1 MTQPLVSIIINNYNY
16 AGFLKTSIESALSQS
31 YPSKE
36 VIVVDDGSTDNS
48 REIILSFGSQVLP
61 FFNTNGG
68 QFTAHNTGFKASRG
82 DWIMF
87 LDSDDFLDPEAIKIA
102 LKFFHE
108 PEISKIQFCMQSV
121 NIDGRPLP
129 QVIPFLRTELPPRRI

>member
-1 MTQPLVSIIINNYNY
+1 MSPPFVSIIINNYNY
-16 AGFLKTSIESALSQS
+16 ESFLKTCIETALSKT
-31 YPSKE
+31 YPQKE
-36 VIVVDDGSTDNS
+36 VIVVDDGSTDGS
-48 REIILSFGSQVLP
+48 RAVITSFGPRITP
-61 FFNTNGG
+61 FFNPNGG
-68 QFTAHNTGFKASRG
+68 QFTADNTGFQACRG
-82 DWIMF
+82 DWIVF

-129 QVIPFLRTELPPRRI
+129 QVIPFSKD